1 MKLFLKIV
9 GGLFALIAL
18 VIGAVLALPFWP
30 VLQDQFGAGDHRAWL
45 EEHRTVVALEAGA
58 PVIADDSFRDA
69 RFVMLSEL
77 HGYRAVQAL
86 DLRLVEQLAAQG
98 PARTYLAELGP
109 DQAMAFNLFL
119 HIGDDAAAR
128 GVFDAWAAAD
138 VQWANR
144 EFFAKLER
152 LRALNAALP
161 EDRRVWFVGVDV
173 LGDTARFTE
182 MTQGLTGEAEAGFS
196 SYEAVQALN
205 ARLGAAA
212 LEREDGASR
221 YAHILSNM
229 QIVSELGPDQ
239 FFYGLWGLFH
249 GSKTTV
255 NGSQPLAMR
264 LNAPGGA
271 FEDSVVTLTAICVEA
286 CFNMMPAQAIPSFLH
301 GDSQPDYVYL
311 PMNLDNAMLQ
321 RMRGVGDLKAAMG
334 EAQIA
339 AFRISGAGSPYASGA
354 RLSAMTGYL
363 SLMQAFDYGGPASQ
377 VTDYVIA
384 IRGSAGLTPWNG
396 VAFDT
401 SGGAG
406 EAGIPGVEA
415 ALQPG

>member
-1 MKLFLKIV
+1 MKLVLKIL
-9 GGLFALIAL
+9 GGLVLLIVL
-18 VIGAVLALPFWP
+18 GIGSLFALPFWP
-30 VLQDQFGAGDHRAWL
+30 VLQDQFGAGDNRAWL
-45 EEHRTVVALEAGA
+45 AEHRTVIELSAEA
-58 PVIADDSFRDA
+58 PVIVDDTLEDA
-69 RFVMLSEL
+69 RFIMLAEL

-86 DLRLVEQLAAQG
+86 DLRLVEQFAAQG

-119 HIGDDAAAR
+119 HTGEDAAAR
-128 GVFDAWAAAD
+128 GVFDAWAAIDA
-138 VQWANR
+138 QWANQ
-144 EFFAKLER
+144 EFYAKLER
-152 LRALNAALP
+152 LRALNASLP
-161 EDRRVWFVGVDV
+161 QGRQIWFVGVDS
-173 LGDTARFTE
+173 LGDDARLAE
-182 MTQGLTGEAEAGFS
+182 MSALLTGQAEAGFS

-212 LEREDGASR
+212 LERGDNTSR
-221 YAHILSNM
+221 YTHILSN
-229 QIVSELGPDQ
+229 IEIAAAIDRERA
-239 FFYGLWGLFH
+239 FYGLWGLFH

-271 FEDSVVTLTAICVEA
+271 FEDSVVTLTAICVEG
-286 CFNMMPAQAIPSFLH
+286 CFNMMPAQIMPAFLH
-301 GDSQPDYVYL
+301 GDGQPDYVYL
-311 PMNLDNAMLQ
+311 PMSLDNAMLQ

-334 EAQIA
+334 EAPIV
-339 AFRISGAGSPYASGA
+339 AFRLSGQDSPYDHGA
-354 RLSAMTGYL
+354 RLSGLTGYL
-363 SLMQAFDYGGPASQ
+363 SLMQTFNYGGPAAQ
-377 VTDYVIA
+377 VSDYVIA

-415 ALQPG
+415 ALR